1 MTLFNGP
8 AFIDT
13 PAPPATPSPYG
24 LFDVAMGPL
33 PFPRPEAQ
41 GGGVIYVPDTC
52 SGAINLRALN
62 CPAVTGAKTF
72 TGIEFPVS
80 GAPFAVYSS
89 YTCGSIGFS
98 FDEVR
103 TRVVT
108 RLQLQEQRAVE
119 KRLWQGDSA
128 QGITGL
134 FANATNL
141 GSASCATEAIEL
153 LEQALADNAIV
164 GGLIHARPGM
174 SAHLAAAMQLDRQ
187 SPRVWTTAIGT
198 PYVFGQGYDGTGPT
212 GQAVT
217 SSNEWMY
224 ASGRVIVWRDPE
236 IFVPPIGQ
244 TLDKS
249 TNQLTTIAERIYAV
263 AVECFVGAVQVP
275 RGCVSAL
282 G

>member
-1 MTLFNGP
+1 MTLFNAP
-8 AFIDT
+8 AYI
-13 PAPPATPSPYG
+13 ATPTPPPRAPG
-24 LFDVAMGPL
+24 LFDAALMSMS
-33 PFPRPEAQ
+33 FPVPAAR

-52 SGAINLRALN
+52 SGAVNLRAIN
-62 CPAVTGAKTF
+62 CPPVTGSKVF

-103 TRVVT
+103 QRVLT
-108 RLQLQEQRAVE
+108 RLSLQEQRAVE
-119 KRLWQGDSA
+119 SRLWQGNSS

-134 FANATNL
+134 FANATDL
-141 GSASCATEAIEL
+141 GSTSCVTEAIEV

-174 SAHLAAAMQLDRQ
+174 SAHLANAVLLERPT
-187 SPRVWTTAIGT
+187 PRTWTTPLGT

-212 GQAVT
+212 GQAASAST
-217 SSNEWMY
+217 EWMY
-224 ASGRVIVWRDPE
+224 ASGRVLVWQDTE
-236 IFVPPIGQ
+236 VFVPPVGQ
-244 TLDKS
+244 TMDLT
-249 TNQLTTIAERIYAV
+249 TNQVSVIAERIYAV
-263 AVECFVGAVQVP
+263 AVECFVAAVQVP
-275 RGCVSAL
+275 RGCVAS